1 MISKNLWIVPTIL
14 VLTFFVYSTSI
25 PKDNDEWVVIDLSI
39 LDNVD
44 EILDY
49 YIDDSKLY
57 IYTKTDSI
65 NDEHERYEYIKS
77 IENSWEND

>member
-1 MISKNLWIVPTIL
+1 MISKDLWIIPTIL

-25 PKDNDEWVVIDLSI
+25 PEDYDEWVVIDLSI

-65 NDEHERYEYIKS
+65 SDERERYEYIKS
-77 IENSWEND
+77 IEDSWEND

>member
-1 MISKNLWIVPTIL
+1 MISKDLWIIPTIL

-25 PKDNDEWVVIDLSI
+25 PKDYDEWVVIDLSI

-65 NDEHERYEYIKS
+65 SDERERYEYIKS
-77 IENSWEND
+77 IEDSWENE

>member
-1 MISKNLWIVPTIL
+1 MISKDLWIILTIL

-25 PKDNDEWVVIDLSI
+25 SKDHDEWVVIDLSI

-65 NDEHERYEYIKS
+65 NDERERYLYIKS
-77 IENSWEND
+77 LDKPSEE

>member
-1 MISKNLWIVPTIL
+1 MISKDLWIIPTIL

-25 PKDNDEWVVIDLSI
+25 SKDHDEWVVIDLSI

-65 NDEHERYEYIKS
+65 NDERERYLYIKS
-77 IENSWEND
+77 LDKPSEE